1 MTIYRFGNGG
11 GGPEGGLPGSAGGG
25 PAGGR
30 EGGMG
35 GGSAPRLGGGGILEG
50 VPGATGVLA
59 PPVGVEVPDDCC
71 DDPRRI
77 SAGLYNKTQSKRIL
91 FIITTST
98 IGCQRVHTCLP
109 KSVESEEG
117 A

>member
-1 MTIYRFGNGG
+1 MQWLVEHCDCTFKSLCLVKTIYRFGNGG

-35 GGSAPRLGGGGILEG
+35 GGAPRLGGGGILEG

-77 SAGLYNKTQSKRIL
+77 SAGLYNKTQYKNAFCS
-91 FIITTST
+91 
-98 IGCQRVHTCLP
+98 
-109 KSVESEEG
+109 
-117 A
+117 